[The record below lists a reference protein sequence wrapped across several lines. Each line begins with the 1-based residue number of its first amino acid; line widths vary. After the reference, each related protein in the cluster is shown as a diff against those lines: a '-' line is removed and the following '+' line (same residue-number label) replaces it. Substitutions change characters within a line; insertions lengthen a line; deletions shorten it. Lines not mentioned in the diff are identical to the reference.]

1 MDHGVRYKPAKAN
14 SMPCGCH
21 VTFGRGGHRQ
31 HNEVTP
37 ALNSPG
43 NIRLMCR
50 VSLAMAHSE
59 ADLERQ
65 AMEEILRESKRGA
78 ERAKESGAYGWERP
92 RLHPTNKVF
101 LRNTVLST
109 LPSRRRLQSSSKTSV
124 KDRASNGRAE
134 SEHRKRE
141 RRDSPGKSET
151 DKKRRDEDGRP
162 VSKAQSTRA
171 K

>member
-1 MDHGVRYKPAKAN
+1 MGADFRFRFLRADFRIWANNLFPTLPA
-14 SMPCGCH
+14 
-21 VTFGRGGHRQ
+21 VYLQ
-31 HNEVTP
+31 
-37 ALNSPG
+37 
-43 NIRLMCR
+43 R

>member
-1 MDHGVRYKPAKAN
+1 
-14 SMPCGCH
+14 
-21 VTFGRGGHRQ
+21 
-31 HNEVTP
+31 
-37 ALNSPG
+37 
-43 NIRLMCR
+43 
-50 VSLAMAHSE
+50 MAHSE

-151 DKKRRDEDGRP
+151 DKKSRDEDVRP

>member
-1 MDHGVRYKPAKAN
+1 
-14 SMPCGCH
+14 
-21 VTFGRGGHRQ
+21 
-31 HNEVTP
+31 
-37 ALNSPG
+37 
-43 NIRLMCR
+43 
-50 VSLAMAHSE
+50 MAHSE

-109 LPSRRRLQSSSKTSV
+109 LPSRRRLQTPSKKSAKDPSST
-124 KDRASNGRAE
+124 GRTE

-141 RRDSPGKSET
+141 RRDSPCKSET
-151 DKKRRDEDGRP
+151 DKRRRNEDGRSE
-162 VSKAQSTRA
+162 SKVQSA
-171 K
+171 KTK